1 MDVLIVVAAAAAGM
15 AVFYVFLSL
24 GNSFW
29 GQQNA
34 IRARTVD
41 SLPADIPVQALQ
53 ARRLNPRLVFSG
65 ESTELALIR
74 SGWNIRVVE
83 YRFLRLISA
92 ILIALVVVVL
102 TGWASVDSGI
112 VRFVLVML
120 AGVIGSFLP
129 VFYLGVRRGNRLRKV
144 EDQLPIALTSMSKAL
159 GAGTGLLQAM
169 DYAAEQTPEPL
180 GPELAR
186 AIADL
191 RMGGDAEIVFEEL
204 NRRIGSP
211 DLAIVTT
218 AIVIQRRVGG
228 NLSEILTGAANT
240 IRERHEIQREV
251 RVLTA
256 RQRVMGNIV
265 ALIPV
270 AVAVLFYLINPDIG
284 ELLFSEAAGQIALA
298 FAIVMELVGIW
309 AIRRLSVIEV

>member
-1 MDVLIVVAAAAAGM
+1 MDVLLIVTAAAAGM
-15 AVFYVFLSL
+15 SVFYVML
-24 GNSFW
+24 GLQNSIL
-29 GQQNA
+29 GQRSA
-34 IRARTVD
+34 IRARTLDD
-41 SLPADIPVQALQ
+41 SRPDDAVLPLQ
-53 ARRLNPRLVFSG
+53 TRRLNARLLFSG
-65 ESTELALIR
+65 EGTELKLIR
-74 SGWNIRVVE
+74 AGWNVTVVE
-83 YRFLRLISA
+83 YRFFRLVSA
-92 ILIALVVVVL
+92 VLVALVMVVV
-102 TGWASVDSGI
+102 TGLLEVESGVI
-112 VRFVLVML
+112 RFLLVLVVAL
-120 AGVIGSFLP
+120 AGSFLP
-129 VFYLGVRRGNRLRKV
+129 VLYLGMRRGSRLRQI

-169 DYAAEQTPEPL
+169 DYAAEQTPKPL

-186 AIADL
+186 AISDL

-240 IRERHEIQREV
+240 IRERHEIHREV
-251 RVLTA
+251 RILTA

-270 AVAVLFYLINPDIG
+270 AVAILFYLINPDIG
-284 ELLFSEAAGQIALA
+284 KLLFTETTGQIALA
-298 FAIVMELVGIW
+298 FAIVMELIGIW
-309 AIRRLSVIEV
+309 AIGRLSVIEV